1 LDLLLLLIHTPTDM
15 PELTK
20 EEEQKL
26 WEDAAKGA
34 QVSPLRGIPL
44 TATPFLHSRPR
55 QKYLGYIAHKTA
67 QEAANK
73 GDMTQEQA
81 DKWEGAAAQGRSSE
95 SDKKK

>member
-1 LDLLLLLIHTPTDM
+1 M

-26 WEDAAKGA
+26 WEDAANGA
-34 QVSPLRGIPL
+34 QVSLLRGL
-44 TATPFLHSRPR
+44 QLAATWILHFKP
-55 QKYLGYIAHKTA
+55 KKICHEFIAHLNP

-81 DKWEGAAAQGRSSE
+81 DKWEGAAAQGRSSDSTTE
-95 SDKKK
+95 KK